1 MALQKD
7 EALVLTK
14 ISYGESDKI
23 VRLFTLT
30 NGKISAIAKGG
41 SKSQKRFMNT
51 LEPFNHI
58 RIEYFKKQNKSM
70 ARIENADLIESN
82 KGIEKSLKSFCAAS
96 FFAEF
101 TDRLTKE
108 GEKNKELFYM
118 LKYIFHNAKD
128 TDFGSTEIVVNL
140 MNILKITGFM
150 PNFKTCVYCGRQVP
164 DEEKIFFSKERGG
177 ILCGICATS
186 LTYKTYPVG
195 VISSLSLYEKKENFS
210 INAGFIDYIQAIM
223 EDFISFHLDVK
234 LKSYRL
240 LKSIMRQEVYSIN
253 P

>member
-1 MALQKD
+1 MGLQKD

-23 VRLFTLT
+23 VRLFTLM
-30 NGKISAIAKGG
+30 NGKVSAIAKGG

-58 RIEYFKKQNKSM
+58 RIEYFKKQNKSL

-101 TDRLTKE
+101 TDRLTKD
-108 GEKNKELFYM
+108 GERNKDLFDV
-118 LKYIFHNAKD
+118 LKYIFINAKD
-128 TDFGSTEIVVNL
+128 TAFGSSEIVINL
-140 MNILKITGFM
+140 LNILKVTGFL
-150 PNFKTCVYCGRQVP
+150 PNFKSCVYCGREVP
-164 DEEKIFFSKERGG
+164 DEEKVYFSKERGG
-177 ILCGICATS
+177 ILCKICSSS
-186 LTYKTYPVG
+186 LSYKTYPAG
-195 VISSLSLYEKKENFS
+195 VIISLSLFEKKGNFL
-210 INAGFIDYIQAIM
+210 IDPKFIEYIQAIM
-223 EDFISFHLDVK
+223 EDFIAFHLDVK

-240 LKSIMRQEVYSIN
+240 LKSVIKEEVSSIN

>member
-14 ISYGESDKI
+14 LPYGESDKI

-30 NGKISAIAKGG
+30 NGKMSVIAKGG

-58 RIEYFKKQNKSM
+58 KIEYFKKQNKSI

-82 KGIEKSLKSFCAAS
+82 TGIEKSLKSFCAAS

-101 TDRLTKE
+101 TDRLTKD
-108 GEKNKELFYM
+108 GEKNKDLFNM
-118 LKYIFHNAKD
+118 LKYIFVNVKD
-128 TDFGSTEIVVNL
+128 SAFGSSEIIINL
-140 MNILKITGFM
+140 LNILKITGFM
-150 PNFKTCVYCGRQVP
+150 PNFKTCVYCGREVP
-164 DEEKIFFSKERGG
+164 DEEKIYFSKERGG
-177 ILCGICATS
+177 ILCKICSSS
-186 LTYKTYPVG
+186 LSYKTYPAG
-195 VISSLSLYEKKENFS
+195 VIACLSLYEKKGNFL
-210 INAGFIDYIQAIM
+210 IDPGFIEYIQAIL
-223 EDFISFHLDVK
+223 EDFIAFHLDVK

-240 LKSIMRQEVYSIN
+240 LKSIIKEEVCNIS